1 MERYND
7 ERLID
12 EKSLAELAKAYSNIY
27 PNFLGENDHIIKRN
41 RKSNDFNA
49 TPNGITESKTP
60 HTDNRDFL
68 RNIARD
74 FGKSYPNPKAKPS
87 LGNSTPLY
95 HAPSTPN
102 QQNTARIELLLA
114 EILAELKAIR
124 REINQPN
131 NPPPSQPP
139 RPQVPI
145 FS

>member
-27 PNFLGENDHIIKRN
+27 PNFLGENEHIIKRN
-41 RKSNDFNA
+41 KKEQR
-49 TPNGITESKTP
+49 PNSPESGNTYQ
-60 HTDNRDFL
+60 TNRDFIKD
-68 RNIARD
+68 IA
-74 FGKSYPNPKAKPS
+74 KSIERPYAKAKPS

-124 REINQPN
+124 REINR
-131 NPPPSQPP
+131 PST
-139 RPQVPI
+139 I
-145 FS
+145 